1 MSLAMAAG
9 MKRIPWQQFCAGYG
23 EMRQTQGRTAF
34 GTGRMDLEQAKRIL
48 NISAEDDIG
57 AVKRKYRRLIGCHHP
72 DAICSDRPEHIR
84 CAQDINEAYNLL
96 KKSGVL
102 SVSGK
107 KSQRWQGIVNEKAFC
122 DRNIYLYYTLD
133 VSEKKP
139 YYQTARGRYMWD
151 PDEEDFEL
159 FLTSIRHAV
168 KELLEKTEERFS
180 SPGYEDT
187 LAETEKFEF
196 QVQLFTCLA
205 MQYVDPVRTLRKIA
219 QADHVDARGREVYR
233 FRAFLGAKG
242 QSQVWKTMT
251 LLQKGDTVY
260 PASFRE
266 NKIAVMDGD
275 KRSLGY
281 LSLED
286 DQLYFC
292 IVPLLKKRLARI
304 RMTVRDTEVSRKTHP
319 YRVKVELDFFFRLE
333 EGAGQYADS
342 EYNLRIADI
351 LNRYERMLKNA

>member
-1 MSLAMAAG
+1 MQSNTQDAG
-9 MKRIPWQQFCAGYG
+9 DSA
-23 EMRQTQGRTAF
+23 EVNDRQAVF
-34 GTGRMDLEQAKRIL
+34 GTGTMDLEQAKRIL

-72 DAICSDRPEHIR
+72 DAIGSDRPEHIR
-84 CAQDINEAYNLL
+84 RAQEINEAYNLL
-96 KKSGVL
+96 KKSAGL
-102 SVSGK
+102 AAAGK
-107 KSQRWQGIVNEKAFC
+107 KTKGWQGIVNEKAFC
-122 DRNIYLYYTLD
+122 DRNIYLYYTLE

-151 PDEEDFEL
+151 PEEEDFEL

-168 KELLEKTEERFS
+168 KEMLEKTEERVS
-180 SPGYEDT
+180 SPWYEDM

-205 MQYVDPVRTLRKIA
+205 MQYVDPVKTLRKIA
-219 QADHVDARGREVYR
+219 EPKQTDGKGREIYR

-251 LLQKGDTVY
+251 SLQKGDTVY
-260 PASFRE
+260 PASFRG
-266 NKIAVMDGD
+266 NKIAVMDGSR
-275 KRSLGY
+275 RSLGH

-292 IVPLLKKRLARI
+292 IIPLLKKRLARI
-304 RMTVRDTEVSRKTHP
+304 KMTVRDTEVSKKTRP
-319 YRVKVELDFFFRLE
+319 YRVKVELDFLFRLE
-333 EGAGQYADS
+333 EAAEQYADS
-342 EYNLRIADI
+342 ESNLRIADI
-351 LNRYERMLKNA
+351 LNRYERMLRNV